1 MKESFNLSETY
12 RRHFNQRLDQGCN
25 FALRSDRKNDLL
37 EFCKVHNLDP
47 DVARFT
53 ISKIRKQELKRRG
66 LNMQKFGFDVRI
78 QHNIGDMRSYITEEY
93 Q

>member
-1 MKESFNLSETY
+1 MNEPFNLSETY
-12 RRHFNQRLDQGCN
+12 RKHFNRRLDQGYD
-25 FALRSDRKNDLL
+25 FTLRSYRKIDLL
-37 EFCKVHNLDP
+37 EFCEIHNLDP

-53 ISKIRKQELKRRG
+53 ISKVRKQELKRRD
-66 LNMQKFGFDVRI
+66 LDIRKFGFGVRI